1 MSRDI
6 IFHINNMA
14 YTIDDIDESLEKDLR
29 KHLNIE
35 HNIQTKELLLAY
47 LRITQE
53 YNMFKKDVEKIS
65 EKIPEL

>member
-14 YTIDDIDESLEKDLR
+14 YTIENIDKSLEEDVR

-35 HNIQTKELLLAY
+35 TNISTKELLLAY
-47 LRITQE
+47 LRMAQE
-53 YNMFKKDVEKIS
+53 FNSFKTDVEQIS
-65 EKIPEL
+65 NKLPEL

>member
-14 YTIDDIDESLEKDLR
+14 YTIENIDESLEEDVR

-35 HNIQTKELLLAY
+35 TNISTKELLLAY
-47 LRITQE
+47 LRMAQE
-53 YNMFKKDVEKIS
+53 FNSFKSDVEQIS
-65 EKIPEL
+65 NKLPEL

>member
-14 YTIDDIDESLEKDLR
+14 YTIENIDAELEKDLNR
-29 KHLNIE
+29 HINI
-35 HNIQTKELLLAY
+35 NNNMSTKELLLAY

-53 YNMFKKDVEKIS
+53 YTNFKKEVEEIS
-65 EKIPEL
+65 DKIPEL

>member
-14 YTIDDIDESLEKDLR
+14 YTIENIDAELEKDLSR
-29 KHLNIE
+29 HLNI
-35 HNIQTKELLLAY
+35 NNNMSTKELLLAY

-53 YNMFKKDVEKIS
+53 YANFKKEVEEIS
-65 EKIPEL
+65 DKIPEL